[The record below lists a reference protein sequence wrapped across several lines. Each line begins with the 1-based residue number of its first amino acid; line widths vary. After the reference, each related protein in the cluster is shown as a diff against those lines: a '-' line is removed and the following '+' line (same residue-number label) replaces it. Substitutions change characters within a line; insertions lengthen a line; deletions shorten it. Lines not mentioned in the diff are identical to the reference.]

1 MGERTKVNT
10 YHGSCDAHEID
21 TIGNLSLKQLL
32 CIQILLTKNLH
43 PFLQARSCFF
53 PKIDMKA
60 CFIMKKHIFNS
71 NEKTTHHPIH
81 IATSLFQKKKSLHH
95 YLQNL
100 ILFAKETTI
109 TTTTTYIMPI
119 CQTKLILV

>member
-1 MGERTKVNT
+1 MDCN
-10 YHGSCDAHEID
+10 DAHEID
-21 TIGNLSLKQLL
+21 TIGNLSLKRLL

-81 IATSLFQKKKSLHH
+81 IATPIFQKMKSLHF
-95 YLQNL
+95 YLKKSNTFCKRNHQLLQLQL
-100 ILFAKETTI
+100 I
-109 TTTTTYIMPI
+109 
-119 CQTKLILV
+119 